1 MGSQTKRA
9 KLTAAKLVSWISIR
23 CDLNASVHVKI
34 GQQREP
40 NGDQSGDP
48 QADPARP
55 GQGHTRE
62 PAFADTE
69 YSQVAS
75 ARRPAAWDETYADIS
90 QGDPRISSDENWA
103 PVNFLYSL
111 RDDQRQ
117 AFRAIAS
124 VQQFD
129 AGERL
134 MREGDHADHVAV
146 ITSGLTEVRVRE
158 NGADRIVAQRGP
170 GQLIGE
176 RAALKVSRRSATVEA
191 VVPVRALIVRTED
204 FREFIST
211 YPEVLEL
218 IEKQL
223 FTRMREYRP
232 GRAWPDLAG
241 QNCTVIRTDVSGF
254 SARYRTAGDRDFV
267 RVALREITRQALGPL
282 WLDCWVED
290 RGDGHLIVVQ
300 ASVPTAEVVERI
312 ATALPPLLRAHNRI
326 HREPAQ
332 ITLRVAVEVGPVRKD
347 LSGVSGDAIIDV
359 TRMVD
364 AAAFKHAMTVQGAEF
379 GIIVSPFVHRAH
391 VASRGGLAEYA
402 KVHVRVKEARR
413 SAWMRLAGTAQLGQV
428 QLERYGLLPVA
439 GSGGRSRSNV
449 TVLTAKPWRA

>member
-1 MGSQTKRA
+1 MGSRAERA
-9 KLTAAKLVSWISIR
+9 KLTAAKLVGWISIG
-23 CDLNASVHVKI
+23 CDLNASVHFKI
-34 GQQREP
+34 GQQREQ
-40 NGDQSGDP
+40 NDDQSGER

-55 GQGHTRE
+55 NQGHTGG
-62 PAFADTE
+62 PAFADTK

-75 ARRPAAWDETYADIS
+75 AHRPAPWDETCSDTS
-90 QGDPRISSDENWA
+90 QGDPRISNNEHWT

-111 RDDQRQ
+111 SDDQRQ

-134 MREGDHADHVAV
+134 MREGDHADYVAV
-146 ITSGLTEVRVRE
+146 ITSGLTEVRVQE
-158 NGADRIVAQRGP
+158 HGADRIVAQRGP

-176 RAALKVSRRSATVEA
+176 RATLKVSRRSATVEA

-204 FREFIST
+204 FQEFIST
-211 YPEVLEL
+211 YPDVLEL

-232 GRAWPDLAG
+232 GLAWPDLAG
-241 QNCTVIRTDVSGF
+241 QNCTVIRTDVAGF
-254 SARYRTAGDRDFV
+254 SARYRSAGDRDFV
-267 RVALREITRQALGPL
+267 RVALREVTRQALGPL
-282 WLDCWVED
+282 WLDCWLED
-290 RGDGHLIVVQ
+290 RGDGHLIVIQ
-300 ASVPTAEVVERI
+300 ASVPTAEIVERL
-312 ATALPPLLRAHNRI
+312 ATALPPLLRSHNRI

-364 AAAFKHAMTVQGAEF
+364 APAFKHAMTVQGAEF
-379 GIIVSPFVHRAH
+379 GIMVSPFVHRAH

-402 KVHVRVKEARR
+402 KVHLRVKETRR

-428 QLERYGLLPVA
+428 QLTT
-439 GSGGRSRSNV
+439 SGMSSPYSLV
-449 TVLTAKPWRA
+449 

>member
-1 MGSQTKRA
+1 MGSRAKRA
-9 KLTAAKLVSWISIR
+9 QLTAAKLASWISIR
-23 CDLNASVHVKI
+23 CDLSASVHVKI
-34 GQQREP
+34 GKQREQ
-40 NGDQSGDP
+40 NGDQSGDR
-48 QADPARP
+48 QADPARLD
-55 GQGHTRE
+55 QGHTRE

-69 YSQVAS
+69 YSPVAS
-75 ARRPAAWDETYADIS
+75 APGPASWDETGNETS
-90 QGDPRISSDENWA
+90 PGDPRISENENWA

-124 VQQFD
+124 VRQFD

-158 NGADRIVAQRGP
+158 NGADRIVAQRSP
-170 GQLIGE
+170 GHLIGE
-176 RAALKVSRRSATVEA
+176 RAALNVSRRSATVQA

-232 GRAWPDLAG
+232 GLAWPDLAG
-241 QNCTVIRTDVSGF
+241 QNCTVIRTDVTGF
-254 SARYRTAGDRDFV
+254 STRYRSAQDRDLV
-267 RVALREITRQALGPL
+267 REALWEVTRQALGPL
-282 WLDCWVED
+282 WLDCWLED
-290 RGDGHLIVVQ
+290 RGDGHLIVIQ
-300 ASVPTAEVVERI
+300 ASVPTAEVVERL
-312 ATALPPLLRAHNRI
+312 ATTLPPLLRAHNRL

-332 ITLRVAVEVGPVRKD
+332 ITLRVAVEVGPIRKD
-347 LSGVSGDAIIDV
+347 RSGVSGDAIIDV
-359 TRMVD
+359 TRMAD
-364 AAAFKHAMTVQGAEF
+364 APALKHAMTVQGAEL

-391 VASRGGLAEYA
+391 VASRGDLAEYA
-402 KVHVRVKEARR
+402 KVHVRVKETRR
-413 SAWMRLAGTAQLGQV
+413 SAWIRLAGTAQLSQV
-428 QLERYGLLPVA
+428 QLAAQLA
-439 GSGGRSRSNV
+439 
-449 TVLTAKPWRA
+449 